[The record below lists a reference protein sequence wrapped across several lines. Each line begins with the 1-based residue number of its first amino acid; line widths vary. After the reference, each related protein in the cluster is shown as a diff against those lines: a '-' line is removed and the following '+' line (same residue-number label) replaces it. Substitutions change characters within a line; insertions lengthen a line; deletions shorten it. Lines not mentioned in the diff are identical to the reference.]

1 MTELKQ
7 ALREIYLSSDTGFNK
22 LFPLHIQALAKS
34 HWTQLDVVK
43 KAAEFL
49 AAEDGVKV
57 LDIGSGVGK
66 FCLGAAFQTPHVHY
80 FGVEQRRSLYEY
92 SVTAQNALNI
102 SNVSFIHGNFTQLD
116 LKEFNHFYFY
126 NSFYE
131 NIMDTD
137 KIDESIECS
146 VELFEYY
153 HRYLYKQLEQME
165 SGTRICTLCSF
176 ENEIPKDYHEVGSD
190 MNELLKFWIKI

>member
-1 MTELKQ
+1 MTKLKE
-7 ALREIYLSSDTGFNK
+7 ALREIYLDSDTEFNK

-34 HWTQLDVVK
+34 HWTRLDIVR

-49 AAEDGVKV
+49 AMEDDAKI

-66 FCLGAAFQTPHVHY
+66 FCLAGAFQTPKAHY

-92 SVTAQNALNI
+92 SLNAQHSLGI
-102 SNVSFIHGNFTQLD
+102 RNVSFIHGNFTQLD
-116 LKEFNHFYFY
+116 LKDFDHFYFY

-146 VELFEYY
+146 VELFDYY
-153 HRYLYKQLEQME
+153 HRYLFKQLEQMK

-176 ENEIPKDYHEVGSD
+176 ETEIPQDYHEVGSD
-190 MNELLKFWIKI
+190 MNDLLKFWIKI